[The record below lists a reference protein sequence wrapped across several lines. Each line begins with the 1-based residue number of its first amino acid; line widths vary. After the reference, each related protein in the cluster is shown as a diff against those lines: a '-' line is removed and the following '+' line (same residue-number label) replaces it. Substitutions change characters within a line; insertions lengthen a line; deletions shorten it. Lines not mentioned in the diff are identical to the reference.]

1 MAPRVMPPTEKPP
14 KFGSSD
20 FKRWHQKMLFY
31 LTTLGAMNFLT
42 EDEPP
47 APSDQETNIEVMA
60 HYDSWR
66 REDYLF
72 VNTSRQVWENL
83 ERKYRSDNAGNK
95 KFVIAKFLDYKMV
108 DTRPVIEQVQV
119 FQMIIHELVAEG
131 MALPDNFT
139 TGTTIEKLPP
149 SWRDFKSYLKH
160 KRKEMTFEDLIV
172 RLRIDADNTVYQTKL
187 NRKVMENF
195 ILSFA
200 VSVLLLHSF
209 AFSLNSISTDK
220 HALISF
226 KNSITS
232 DPYAILSTNWS
243 QNNTSVCNWIGV
255 SCGLKHRRVTA
266 LNLSGY
272 GLVGT
277 VAPHLGNLTFLRYLD
292 ISFNSFTGKI
302 PSEIGSLSRLK
313 ELYLG
318 LNDFRVIPEEI
329 GNLSRLETLSIP
341 DSSLTG
347 YIPSSVFNISS
358 LKFIDLSNNSLSGN
372 IPPNIWKCTH
382 LEILALSDNNL
393 SGTLPSNMGISLLN
407 LELLYLYSNRL
418 NGPIPSTVNN
428 ASKLMELDLSCN
440 SFIGSIP
447 DLGNLKQLQML
458 MLDHNHLSGEES
470 STQELTFL
478 SSLTKCRNLKY
489 LVVSDNSLNGI
500 LSASIG
506 NFSSSLRSIWLQN
519 SHIVGAIPSQIGNL
533 SSVLLIG
540 LGGNQLRGP
549 IPPSIGNMKKLQRM
563 YLDGNKFEGPISN
576 DVCRMNIL
584 GELYLHENMLAGSIP
599 KCLGEVQS
607 LRIINLGYNLLNSTI
622 PPNFWN
628 LTDLV
633 KLSLS
638 SNHLIGQLSSLLGN
652 LKSISYLDLSSNQ
665 FSGNIPSSIGG
676 CESLE
681 SLYLSTNL
689 LDGSIPQSLA
699 NVRNLNSL
707 DLSYN
712 NLSGSIPKSLEDLRF
727 LEYFNLSNNKLVGE
741 IPDRGCFGNLSDQSF
756 SNNLALC
763 GPIRFKVPP
772 CTINHHRSKSL
783 MKFIVPSVILAMT
796 MVIVILV
803 FINKFKPR
811 KSTLLP
817 TAILPVTEYRRVSYI
832 ELERGTSGF
841 SESNLLGKGSF
852 GSVFEATLSN
862 GLKVAVKVFNLQLQG
877 AERSFY
883 TETEILGSIRHRNI
897 VRVIGCCSS
906 PEFKAL
912 VLTYMPNGSLDKWLY
927 SSMHC
932 LDLIQRLKIAIDV
945 AAALEYLHHGHT
957 CPVVHRDVKPSN
969 VLLDEDLVAH
979 LGDFGIGKLFD
990 DGEVVVQTQ
999 TLATIG
1005 NAAPEL
1011 GMEGRVSTQGD
1022 VYSFGIMLLELFTGK
1037 KPTDDMFDGEMRLK
1051 EWVSESLQENSVP
1064 IAPVFLSS
1072 EDRDLCAKE
1081 QCVLSIF
1088 ELAMKCLATT
1098 PHERINMIEAA
1109 NTLQRIYATR
1119 VMLNY

>member
-1 MAPRVMPPTEKPP
+1 MEMQT
-14 KFGSSD
+14 SS
-20 FKRWHQKMLFY
+20 RPGLSML
-31 LTTLGAMNFLT
+31 
-42 EDEPP
+42 
-47 APSDQETNIEVMA
+47 
-60 HYDSWR
+60 
-66 REDYLF
+66 
-72 VNTSRQVWENL
+72 
-83 ERKYRSDNAGNK
+83 RK
-95 KFVIAKFLDYKMV
+95 
-108 DTRPVIEQVQV
+108 
-119 FQMIIHELVAEG
+119 
-131 MALPDNFT
+131 
-139 TGTTIEKLPP
+139 
-149 SWRDFKSYLKH
+149 
-160 KRKEMTFEDLIV
+160 
-172 RLRIDADNTVYQTKL
+172 
-187 NRKVMENF
+187 
-195 ILSFA
+195 
-200 VSVLLLHSF
+200 
-209 AFSLNSISTDK
+209 
-220 HALISF
+220 
-226 KNSITS
+226 
-232 DPYAILSTNWS
+232 
-243 QNNTSVCNWIGV
+243 
-255 SCGLKHRRVTA
+255 
-266 LNLSGY
+266 
-272 GLVGT
+272 
-277 VAPHLGNLTFLRYLD
+277 
-292 ISFNSFTGKI
+292 
-302 PSEIGSLSRLK
+302 
-313 ELYLG
+313 LYLG
-318 LNDFRVIPEEI
+318 VNDFRGKIPEEI
-329 GNLSRLETLSIP
+329 GNLSQLEVLSIP

-347 YIPSSVFNISS
+347 NIPSSVFNISSLKFMDLSNNSLSGNIPSDMCDSLPNIEVLSLWTNQLSGEIPPDIWKCTYLQDLELSVNHFNGKIPSEIGSSSILRKLYLGFNNFRGMIPEEIGNLSQLETLSITASSLTGNIPSSVFNISS

-393 SGTLPSNMGISLLN
+393 SGNIPFEMGNMSMLKELYLDGNNFQGTLPSNMGISLLN
-407 LELLYLYSNRL
+407 LELLYLSTNRL
-418 NGPIPSTVNN
+418 NGPIPSTIKN
-428 ASKLMELDLSCN
+428 ASKLMEVDMGYN

-447 DLGNLKQLQML
+447 DLGNLKHLQML
-458 MLDHNHLSGEES
+458 MLEQNHLSGEES

-489 LVVSDNSLNGI
+489 LAVSDNSLNGI
-500 LSASIG
+500 LPASIG
-506 NFSSSLRSIWLQN
+506 NFSSSLQSIWLQN
-519 SHIVGAIPSQIGNL
+519 SHIVGAIPSEIGNL
-533 SSVLLIG
+533 SSVLFID
-540 LGGNQLRGP
+540 LGGNHLRGP
-549 IPPSIGNMKKLQRM
+549 IPPSIGHCKKLQRL
-563 YLDGNKFEGPISN
+563 YLGRNKLGGSIPN
-576 DVCRMNIL
+576 DVCRMNNL
-584 GELYLHENMLAGSIP
+584 GELILDRNMLVGPIP
-599 KCLGEVQS
+599 ECLGEVKS
-607 LRIINLGYNLLNSTI
+607 LREINLGYNQLNSTI

-638 SNHLIGQLSSLLGN
+638 SNHLIGQLSSQLGN
-652 LKSISYLDLSSNQ
+652 LKSISCLDLSFNQ

-676 CESLE
+676 CQLLE
-681 SLYLSTNL
+681 CLYLSNNL

-699 NVRNLNSL
+699 NVRNLKAL

-727 LEYFNLSNNKLVGE
+727 LVHFNASNNKLVGE
-741 IPDRGCFGNLSDQSF
+741 IPDKGCFGNLSDQSF
-756 SNNLALC
+756 SSNLALC

-772 CTINHHRSKSL
+772 CTKNHHRSKSL
-783 MKFIVPSVILAMT
+783 MKFIVPSVILAVT

-883 TETEILGSIRHRNI
+883 TETEILGSIRHRNT

-969 VLLDEDLVAH
+969 VLLDEDMVAH

-1005 NAAPEL
+1005 YAAPEL
-1011 GMEGRVSTQGD
+1011 GMEGKVSTHGD
-1022 VYSFGIMLLELFTGK
+1022 VYSFGIMLLEMFTGK

-1088 ELAMKCLATT
+1088 ELAMKCLANT

-1119 VMLNY
+1119 VTKRRRPRYAFSVGSRSNGL